1 MPVFSIF
8 FGNVVDSLGLPGGA
22 AKAPKAALNF
32 LYLGLVAAAA
42 AALEGWGWKAAAARV
57 TAGLRSAA
65 FEAALY
71 KDAAWHES
79 GGGESLGG
87 GSGSSGA
94 ARKKEGGGGGGGGG
108 DGGGDGDGGSKGG
121 NGGAGATPAAVAA
134 ALDEGGEGMATVWGD
149 ALPRLVHQAA
159 KFGAG
164 LGIGE
169 LRKSTFPTCPLSFR
183 NPTAA
188 TPGNQKNSK
197 HFVPF
202 QKKKTSST
210 ALYRGWDVTLVLM
223 SVTPL
228 MALANA
234 VSAPAI
240 RRAAAAR
247 ARADALPSAAAA
259 EALQGVRTVYVSGTQ
274 RQTVEAVSALCELSV
289 GPGTALGWLRGL
301 SQGATSA
308 LFLAG

>member
-1 MPVFSIF
+1 LPPFFSKP
-8 FGNVVDSLGLPGGA
+8 D
-22 AKAPKAALNF
+22 
-32 LYLGLVAAAA
+32 
-42 AALEGWGWKAAAARV
+42 
-57 TAGLRSAA
+57 
-65 FEAALY
+65 
-71 KDAAWHES
+71 
-79 GGGESLGG
+79 
-87 GSGSSGA
+87 
-94 ARKKEGGGGGGGGG
+94 GG
-108 DGGGDGDGGSKGG
+108 D
-121 NGGAGATPAAVAA
+121 AGKPKK
-134 ALDEGGEGMATVWGD
+134 L
-149 ALPRLVHQAA
+149 
-159 KFGAG
+159 K
-164 LGIGE
+164 
-169 LRKSTFPTCPLSFR
+169 TFCSF
-183 NPTAA
+183 
-188 TPGNQKNSK
+188 S
-197 HFVPF
+197 
-202 QKKKTSST
+202 KKKTSST